1 MTGKLKRFWF
11 LLVIILNEIA
21 STTPCSTFN
30 CRLSTT
36 CRCNSKDLTTVPQK
50 LPRRITELY
59 LNTNDIATIH
69 PSSFSRYRRLIKLNL
84 SQNRITSIPAGTFS
98 GLPDLK
104 ELHLSSNKITTIQRG
119 AFTNLLQL
127 QKLYL
132 NTNNINTIQSGG
144 LSNLRQLRMLDLSNN
159 RMQALPLTTYS
170 MLSSIRR
177 VKIDRNP
184 WQCDCRMLPFRLE
197 ISRFR
202 SFKDQ
207 IICSQPAIFFGERLK
222 DINPK
227 DFDNCLEPTILS
239 FRRVDND
246 TSVQE
251 ETLHLVCEV
260 SGMPKPDITVTL
272 PSGPNTNAM
281 SGGRVT
287 VEVKNTTAT
296 VTITGVTA
304 ADAGQY
310 TCIATNPSGSASATL
325 SVNVHNDLPSITT
338 KFNASPPSVAA
349 TSTHP
354 TSNSNLAS
362 SPAFSLAA
370 PAGSTPSE
378 HLESKTFSP
387 AVPDVDVT
395 SSEHPLSYYTTSIP
409 VPVGTTHSEHL
420 VSSPNSSSPVFGV
433 STPSKHFVSSPSSSL
448 PGSTPGPSEHLPSSK
463 TFFLPVNTSTAPE
476 EQTESDP
483 TFSVPVLVHSS
494 PPEEP
499 ESDPNPSLSVLIA
512 TMAGA
517 AAGTVVICSIVLTL
531 CWKLWTRNRSTVAP
545 DRGVVYNSTD
555 TTHGV
560 LTDSTATETTG
571 AHNHRQMQHHD
582 ADA

>member
-30 CRLSTT
+30 CLLSTT

-84 SQNRITSIPAGTFS
+84 SQNRITSVPAGTFS

-132 NTNNINTIQSGG
+132 NTNNINTIQS
-144 LSNLRQLRMLDLSNN
+144 
-159 RMQALPLTTYS
+159 
-170 MLSSIRR
+170 
-177 VKIDRNP
+177 
-184 WQCDCRMLPFRLE
+184 
-197 ISRFR
+197 
-202 SFKDQ
+202 
-207 IICSQPAIFFGERLK
+207 
-222 DINPK
+222 
-227 DFDNCLEPTILS
+227 EPTILS

-310 TCIATNPSGSASATL
+310 ICIATNPSGSASATL
-325 SVNVHNDLPSITT
+325 SFISTWLYTRSFRT
-338 KFNASPPSVAA
+338 PSV
-349 TSTHP
+349 
-354 TSNSNLAS
+354 
-362 SPAFSLAA
+362 F
-370 PAGSTPSE
+370 
-378 HLESKTFSP
+378 
-387 AVPDVDVT
+387 
-395 SSEHPLSYYTTSIP
+395 
-409 VPVGTTHSEHL
+409 
-420 VSSPNSSSPVFGV
+420 
-433 STPSKHFVSSPSSSL
+433 
-448 PGSTPGPSEHLPSSK
+448 
-463 TFFLPVNTSTAPE
+463 
-476 EQTESDP
+476 
-483 TFSVPVLVHSS
+483 
-494 PPEEP
+494 
-499 ESDPNPSLSVLIA
+499 
-512 TMAGA
+512 
-517 AAGTVVICSIVLTL
+517 
-531 CWKLWTRNRSTVAP
+531 
-545 DRGVVYNSTD
+545 
-555 TTHGV
+555 
-560 LTDSTATETTG
+560 
-571 AHNHRQMQHHD
+571 
-582 ADA
+582 